1 MLIDGIHIPLTT
13 PFTRDGRSYLQ
24 KLEHNVGRYSLTPA
38 AGLVAM
44 GPGSEANTLS
54 DDEIAQVLQ
63 VVGRAA
69 AAEKVLVAG
78 IAKDSVRG
86 ALAIAEQASQ
96 TGFDAVLLAAPRD
109 WASLQAGALLADGEL
124 RVFFE
129 AVADASP
136 LPVML
141 WSDAPG
147 LPLALVAELAR
158 HSNVIG
164 VYDAGLTLERYAAL
178 AEATS
183 FVRREVSVT
192 TVFAPV
198 TRRMLRAEDGMF
210 VSAASLGGGAAVAV
224 APAKPAVKTRT
235 KVVGFQIMAAGRSA
249 EMLPLLQAGVAGAL
263 PGLAACAPQG
273 CYEVF
278 AAFKDGDPALSAEKA
293 ERILAADALMQAMG
307 VGAVKYGCDLN
318 GYFGGLARL
327 PRLALTE
334 GERQRVEAVLGEVR
348 N

>member
-69 AAEKVLVAG
+69 SAEKVLVAG

-86 ALAIAEQASQ
+86 TLAIAEQASQ
-96 TGFDAVLLAAPRD
+96 AGFDAVLLAAPRD
-109 WASLQAGALLADGEL
+109 WASLSDGEL
-124 RVFFE
+124 KVFFE

-141 WSDAPG
+141 WSDAPE
-147 LPLALVAELAR
+147 LPVGLVAELAR
-158 HSNVIG
+158 HQNVIG

-198 TRRMLRAEDGMF
+198 TRRMLRVEDGMF

-224 APAKPAVKTRT
+224 APTKPAVKTRT
-235 KVVGFQIMAAGRSA
+235 KVVGFQIMAAGRCA

-293 ERILAADALMQAMG
+293 ERILAADELVEAMG
-307 VGAVKYGCDLN
+307 VGAVKYGCDWN

-334 GERQRVEAVLGEVR
+334 VDRQKVEAVLGEVR

>member
-86 ALAIAEQASQ
+86 ALAIAEQASEA
-96 TGFDAVLLAAPRD
+96 GFDAVLLAAPRD
-109 WASLQAGALLADGEL
+109 WALLQGGASLTDGEL
-124 RVFFE
+124 KVFFE
-129 AVADASP
+129 AVADSSQ

-141 WSDAPG
+141 WSDAPE
-147 LPLALVAELAR
+147 LPVALVAELAR
-158 HSNVIG
+158 HQNVIG

-183 FVRREVSVT
+183 SVRREVSVT

-224 APAKPAVKTRT
+224 APTKPAVKTRT
-235 KVVGFQIMAAGRSA
+235 KVVGFQIMAAGRCA
-249 EMLPLLQAGVAGAL
+249 EMLPLLQAGIAGAM

-278 AAFKDGDPALSAEKA
+278 AAFKDGDSALSAEKA
-293 ERILAADALMQAMG
+293 DRILAADELIQEMG
-307 VGAVKYGCDLN
+307 VGAVKFGCDLN
-318 GYFGGLARL
+318 GYFGGVARL

-334 GERQRVEAVLGEVR
+334 VERQRVEVVLREVR